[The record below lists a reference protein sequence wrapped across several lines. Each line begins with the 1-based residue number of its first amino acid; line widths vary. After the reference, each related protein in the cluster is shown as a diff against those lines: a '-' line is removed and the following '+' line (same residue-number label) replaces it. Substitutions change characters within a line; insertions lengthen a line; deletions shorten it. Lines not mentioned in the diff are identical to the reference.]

1 MFRGYIFS
9 RHFLNERVPQ
19 HIQNIVLRDYCKKN
33 NLHFLMSST
42 EYTMENSFIIF
53 NQILNELNKI
63 DGIVM
68 YSLFQLP
75 EDNEKRLDIFNKII
89 LKKKQIHFALE
100 GLKLKSKED
109 IERVDLIWLSKKT
122 LENCPIEIKVD

>member
-75 EDNEKRLDIFNKII
+75 EDNEKRLNIFNKII

-109 IERVDLIWLSKKT
+109 IERVDMIWLSKKT